1 MNESHSDSQEQ
12 NPGNYHVTA
21 TQPHNTQP
29 AQQQHQRAA
38 DRSLRPTFPTNTKK
52 SAPPFALSRPNT
64 TTSYK
69 QGLNPP
75 TGLTGPN
82 TGKTPKTPHHTTPTG
97 HTTTRT
103 PDMQPP
109 PHPGGANP
117 QVTALPCT
125 TFAVNIPPGAISVG
139 LLVGCSTASFVAVG
153 V

>member
-75 TGLTGPN
+75 TGLTGPK

-109 PHPGGANP
+109 PHPGGQTPRSQPSHAP
-117 QVTALPCT
+117 LLRL
-125 TFAVNIPPGAISVG
+125 ISPLVLFRWG
-139 LLVGCSTASFVAVG
+139 YWWVVLLRHLSQ
-153 V
+153 